1 MNRRKLI
8 MLVVALTAVLAMPLS
23 AQTLEKNKLNLTKEA
38 PAGMGEVYSL
48 GDSLFADANDI
59 NRSSRFILYKKA
71 DMEYRHNA
79 LYGKFDGQLI
89 EDYAKFPGNFKD
101 WDSQNIV
108 YPKKAIKKRIQ
119 GVVSIACLIDP
130 SGHAINPQF
139 VNQPNE
145 LIAKEA
151 MRLLGIMPAWK
162 PAHFNERNGYMSCIL
177 DFWFQLP
184 EIKK

>member
-89 EDYAKFPGNFKD
+89 EDYAKFPFPMPRKRKPSSRRSR
-101 WDSQNIV
+101 WSRQFLPSNIQ
-108 YPKKAIKKRIQ
+108 A
-119 GVVSIACLIDP
+119 GVIIAFLI
-130 SGHAINPQF
+130 F
-139 VNQPNE
+139 
-145 LIAKEA
+145 L
-151 MRLLGIMPAWK
+151 
-162 PAHFNERNGYMSCIL
+162 
-177 DFWFQLP
+177 
-184 EIKK
+184 

>member
-1 MNRRKLI
+1 
-8 MLVVALTAVLAMPLS
+8 
-23 AQTLEKNKLNLTKEA
+23 
-38 PAGMGEVYSL
+38 
-48 GDSLFADANDI
+48 
-59 NRSSRFILYKKA
+59 
-71 DMEYRHNA
+71 MEYRHNA

-101 WDSQNIV
+101 WVSQNIV

-130 SGHAINPQF
+130 TGHAINPQF

>member
-89 EDYAKFPGNFKD
+89 EDYAKLIC
-101 WDSQNIV
+101 SYAQNAYTNVIW
-108 YPKKAIKKRIQ
+108 
-119 GVVSIACLIDP
+119 L
-130 SGHAINPQF
+130 F
-139 VNQPNE
+139 
-145 LIAKEA
+145 
-151 MRLLGIMPAWK
+151 
-162 PAHFNERNGYMSCIL
+162 F
-177 DFWFQLP
+177 
-184 EIKK
+184 